1 MQSARIWHLKGSM
14 SIGMNLIPHTAKAKL
29 AAHDADTIRRLITNH
44 REEHMA
50 HAFRAGYGGMQDYN
64 RLVPVLRKLPPEEL
78 SQWLDLMDEVYE
90 SHRSC
95 QPCGCKVLSYLIL
108 ISRDLLPERHAAYF
122 SRYED
127 HIRRHPPADG
137 RDFMTEVIDS
147 LYHGKE
153 HPNAKKH
160 LAWWHSV
167 YETSLRADEQQGF
180 DL

>member
-1 MQSARIWHLKGSM
+1 MIVI
-14 SIGMNLIPHTAKAKL
+14 SINRKPVTKKAKL
-29 AAHDADTIRRLITNH
+29 TANDPDTIRRLITNQ

-90 SHRSC
+90 SHRLC

-108 ISRDLLPERHAAYF
+108 ISKDLLPERHAAYF
-122 SRYED
+122 RRYED
-127 HIRRHPPADG
+127 HIRRWPPAGG
-137 RDFMTEVIDS
+137 RDFMNEVIDS
-147 LYHGKE
+147 LYRGKD
-153 HPNAKKH
+153 HSNAKAH
-160 LAWWHSV
+160 QAWWHSV
-167 YETSLRADEQQGF
+167 YETSLRADEERGF